1 LRYSRFST
9 DPAFLDE
16 SLEKLITMIGT
27 SRTEYVFI
35 RVCIVGLHCIAPL
48 CILYSVYSLAVYG
61 PKAAF
66 YRLPLFLDAIALTET
81 LFYILVYLPYR
92 YYLQH
97 DAVHP
102 PPPSREERRDL
113 FRLCNDNVSDP
124 EGYFQKWFEGADM
137 KEIKR
142 DNVKEFFIWAFFNR
156 GGPPGDDD
164 DELDEYISATE
175 EILGRP
181 FEPGRGKAKSL
192 RLTIDRVDM
201 LHRSLAWYLVR
212 SLCSFTRYSS

>member
-1 LRYSRFST
+1 
-9 DPAFLDE
+9 
-16 SLEKLITMIGT
+16 
-27 SRTEYVFI
+27 
-35 RVCIVGLHCIAPL
+35 
-48 CILYSVYSLAVYG
+48 
-61 PKAAF
+61 
-66 YRLPLFLDAIALTET
+66 
-81 LFYILVYLPYR
+81 
-92 YYLQH
+92 
-97 DAVHP
+97 
-102 PPPSREERRDL
+102 
-113 FRLCNDNVSDP
+113 
-124 EGYFQKWFEGADM
+124 M

-142 DNVKEFFIWAFFNR
+142 ENVKEFFIWAFFNR